1 MLVSALVMGANSAGV
16 IRRNILKE
24 AFGNFELARL
34 GQNEAQCDTYEF
46 HVLFDQNKYVID
58 EYTTTTDDGYILR
71 MFRVG
76 LSAFERQKLSVA
88 DQSNISKPILMV
100 HAMGGSSD
108 FYFINGEKGSL
119 GFYLVNKGYDVWTG
133 DSRGTKFS
141 KGHTNPDLS
150 DKEFYDFSWQE
161 MGKYDVP
168 AFFRKILENYSD
180 PDQKI
185 TYFGHSQGTTQMF
198 ISLLEPSSRPYVE
211 KHLHDFVAIAP
222 ITYLNHVS
230 YDALQILAKFEKII
244 KFDFSVLGVWDLFSY
259 GCKQNSDAWVKMIAL
274 LCQLTGGFC
283 NEFETVILGF
293 DSKFDNIVN
302 ILPTITEHGPSGT
315 TARAIDH
322 YGQLI
327 KGGKNGEPIFRKYD
341 LHSAED
347 NMKAY
352 GQDTPPDWDFST
364 WTAPVTLV
372 QLDADTL
379 GTQENTNNLLAALP
393 KGAAKVRHILE
404 WDHGTPLWAKDASPL
419 FRIADEVLST
429 A

>member
-1 MLVSALVMGANSAGV
+1 MVISALVLSARSAV
-16 IRRNILKE
+16 PIRRKILRE
-24 AFGNFELARL
+24 SFENFGLAGL
-34 GQNEAQCDTYEF
+34 GQSEAQCDTSEF
-46 HVLFDQNKYVID
+46 HVLFDADKHVIT
-58 EYTTTTDDGYILR
+58 EHTTTTDDGYILR
-71 MFRVG
+71 MFRIQ
-76 LSAFERQKLSVA
+76 LSAAERLKLSA
-88 DQSNISKPILMV
+88 AEDSNINKPILMV

-108 FYFINGEKGSL
+108 FYFINGQEGSL
-119 GFYLVNKGYDVWTG
+119 GFHLVNKGYDVWTG

-150 DKEFYDFSWQE
+150 DKEFYNFSWQE

-168 AFFRKILENYSD
+168 AYFRKILENYTD

-198 ISLLEPSSRPYVE
+198 ISLLEPTSRPYVE

-222 ITYLNHVS
+222 ITYLSAVS
-230 YDALQILAKFEKII
+230 YDALQVLAKFEQII
-244 KFDFSVLGVWDLFSY
+244 KFEFNIFGRYDLFSY
-259 GCKQNSDAWVKMIAL
+259 GCKKNSDAWVKLIAF
-274 LCQLTGGFC
+274 LCQHTGDFC
-283 NEFETVILGF
+283 DQFETVIFGF
-293 DSKFDNIVN
+293 DSKIDNIVN
-302 ILPTITEHGPSGT
+302 IMGTIEEHGPSGT

-341 LHSAED
+341 LHSAEA

-404 WDHGTPLWAKDASPL
+404 WDHGTPLWPKDATPL
-419 FRIADEVLST
+419 FNIADEVLST